1 MRKRESEISMNH
13 YEKLYERID
22 FKNFIENFTIT
33 NNTDYFVHT
42 VVTENDQRQYFS
54 NSAVNSRKSL

>member
-1 MRKRESEISMNH
+1 MPKRESEISMNH